1 MQSNQKLC
9 WLRDES
15 EGYVLARILQSDED
29 TTKCALQKDSSKIFE
44 IPTTQ
49 VLLAE
54 PRDHFPDDNCALINL
69 NEATLLENVKQRYM
83 RDKIY
88 TYVANILIAV
98 NPYREIPQLYSKET
112 VQMYRG
118 KSLGVLPP
126 HAFAIADKAYR
137 DMRMQKASQAIV
149 VSGESGAGKTETTKY
164 VLRYLTESYGAEA
177 GIIERN
183 IIESNPLLEAFGNAK
198 TVRNNNSS
206 RFGKFIEISFTKAGT
221 VCGGSIEH
229 YILEKSRLVFQAPGE
244 RNFHFFYQMFA
255 GASEQLRSQLGLT
268 NPADFRYLSGGCT
281 QYFLQDRNANVLPQA
296 VQSEDQKQLGPLRDI
311 TMDDYDDFH
320 TTVRVFDGMNMT
332 ANDKESL
339 FSILGGILHLGNIAF
354 DDGSA
359 VQSGCRVSPKTETS
373 LKKAADLLGMN
384 RDTLA
389 KALTA
394 RVTGAMGF
402 KIALSREN
410 AANVRDGLAK
420 AIYSRLFEWLV
431 SMVNRAIPNTQQYT
445 YVGLLDIAG
454 FEHFEENSFEQF
466 CINYCNEKLQQFFNE
481 RILKEEQIVYQR
493 EGLSV
498 QQVNFTDNQDCIDL
512 MEKTKTGILALLDEE
527 SRLPA
532 GTSAHFT
539 AEVHRIHADNK
550 RLTVPRKLKIKLLDE
565 EGFVL
570 YHFAGPVCY
579 TTDKFIAKNNDA
591 LHSSLEELLHSSKNK
606 LLRQMHNP
614 NESKSWTLKKIQQN
628 IAGKINFISVA
639 KKFTE
644 QLNSLILKL
653 RSTGTN
659 FIRCVKPNSTMSAH
673 EFEGESCL
681 DQLRFFGLTD
691 VLVLMEKG
699 FPSRTQFTELYE
711 AYKPLLSK
719 DLKRLEPRT
728 FLKALFNA
736 LGIDDDHYKF
746 GVSKV
751 FFRAGKFAEFDDLL
765 RMDPEHLSQLVE
777 RVRVWILHYRWRK
790 AIYGALCVI
799 KLQKKIAYREKMIIQ
814 AQKYVRGWLCRQ
826 KHKKLLDALRQLRT
840 LVAQLDQVKAEYEH
854 LNGYKGT
861 GLANVDQASF
871 EIAQLQRQLRD
882 FDKVKYSDIVAGL
895 DHLRANMA
903 DIQNELRKHQDLER
917 QTGHQEEEEK
927 KNDKA
932 LEETTKNGIV
942 NGENGLMNG
951 FIQPTLV
958 EAVHADPS
966 ALLSAP
972 NGVHSSLHILDA
984 QTSDPSIWDHEV
996 AQMTFKQLRQRID
1009 NSKDES
1015 EKSACEKELSRRLIA
1030 YTQYKKDKLA
1040 SRING
1045 TTDVVTSN

>member
-1 MQSNQKLC
+1 MQANYKFC

-15 EGYVLARILQSDED
+15 EGYALARILQSNKD
-29 TTKCALQKDSSKIFE
+29 TTKCVLEKDLRKIFE
-44 IPTTQ
+44 LPTNE

-69 NEATLLENVKQRYM
+69 NEATLLENVRQRYM

-98 NPYREIPQLYSKET
+98 NPYREIPGLYSKET

-206 RFGKFIEISFTKAGT
+206 RFGKFIEISFTKAGA

-229 YILEKSRLVFQAPGE
+229 YILEKSRLVGQAPGE

-255 GASEQLRSQLGLT
+255 GASEQLRKRLGLT

-281 QYFLQDRNANVLPQA
+281 QYFLQDRNTKTLSPA
-296 VQSEDQKQLGPLRDI
+296 VQSEDQKQLGPLKDI
-311 TMDDYDDFH
+311 VMDDYEDFQ
-320 TTVRVFDGMNMT
+320 TTVRVFDGMRMS
-332 ANDKESL
+332 AEDKESL
-339 FSILGGILHLGNIAF
+339 FAILGGILHLGNIIF

-359 VQSGCRVSPKTETS
+359 VQSCCRVSPKTETS
-373 LKKAADLLGMN
+373 LAKAADLLGVN
-384 RDTLA
+384 KDTLA
-389 KALTA
+389 KDLTA
-394 RVTGAMGF
+394 RVTGAMGL

-420 AIYSRLFEWLV
+420 VIYSRLFEWLV

-498 QQVNFTDNQDCIDL
+498 QPVNFTDNQDCIDL
-512 MEKTKTGILALLDEE
+512 MEGKKTGIMALLDEE

-532 GTSAHFT
+532 GTAAHFT
-539 AEVHRIHADNK
+539 AEIHRIHADNK
-550 RLTVPRKLKIKLLDE
+550 RLMVPRKLKIKLRDE

-614 NESKSWTLKKIQQN
+614 NESKSWTLKKLQRN
-628 IAGKINFISVA
+628 VAGKINFISVA
-639 KKFTE
+639 SKFSE
-644 QLNSLILKL
+644 QLNNLILKL

-659 FIRCVKPNSTMSAH
+659 FIRCVKPNSIMSAH
-673 EFEGESCL
+673 VFEGESCL

-691 VLVLMEKG
+691 VLVLMQKG

-711 AYKPLLSK
+711 VYKPLLTK

-765 RMDPEHLSQLVE
+765 RMDPEHLTKLVQ
-777 RVRVWILHYRWRK
+777 RVRIWILHYRWRK

-799 KLQKKIAYREKMIIQ
+799 KLGKKIGYRQRMIIQ

-826 KHKKLLDALRQLRT
+826 KFKKILDALRQLRK
-840 LVAQLDQVKAEYEH
+840 LAAQLDKVKAQYEH
-854 LNGYKGT
+854 LNGHKDT
-861 GLANVDQASF
+861 GLANVDQAAF
-871 EIAQLQRQLRD
+871 EIAQLQRQLKD
-882 FDKVKYSDIVAGL
+882 FDKVKYSDIEAGL
-895 DHLRANMA
+895 ARLKANIA
-903 DIQNELRKHQDLER
+903 DVQNELRKHQELE
-917 QTGHQEEEEK
+917 QQAGGQGQPEEK
-927 KNDKA
+927 H
-932 LEETTKNGIV
+932 ETLGETAKNGLV

-958 EAVHADPS
+958 EAVHAAPNS
-966 ALLSAP
+966 LLSTP
-972 NGVHSSLHILDA
+972 NGESSSLHLLDA
-984 QTSDPSIWDHEV
+984 QTVDTSVWDPEV
-996 AQMTFKQLRQRID
+996 EKMSYMELMQRIGK
-1009 NSKDES
+1009 STDEL
-1015 EKSACEKELSRRLIA
+1015 EKRACEKELSRRHIA
-1030 YTQYKKDKLA
+1030 FAQFKKEKLA
-1040 SRING
+1040 SRANG
-1045 TTDVVTSN
+1045 TTDFVTVK